1 MSNDEGVESKT
12 TNPEKAALEN
22 ESRFLEEMFSE
33 SVAAEEAA
41 RDRHK
46 TLYTILKPFFSPKL
60 LGKEN
65 IPSKPVLLVGNHA
78 LFELDVPLIQS
89 TFLHESGRLV
99 RAMGDR
105 VLFSNATMRN
115 MMVNQAGILGHP
127 EVCGKMMGLGK
138 DLMVFPGGS
147 HEVNKPVDQR
157 YQLKWKERYGF
168 VKLAALH
175 GYTILP
181 FATIGPDEFYGRYME
196 SDELYSSALGKLLIK
211 YGVLSEGGR
220 TDILPPVPKGMF
232 GTSIPK
238 PQRFYMSVGKPI
250 DLENLKGQTLEKDKL
265 AEIRLEVSSSIES
278 QIRDLLLIRTQHSE
292 SDGWLRRFLTR

>member
-1 MSNDEGVESKT
+1 MSKAKGVEPKQNSTEKT
-12 TNPEKAALEN
+12 ALVDDN
-22 ESRFLEEMFSE
+22 RFLEEMFLD

-41 RDRHK
+41 RERHK
-46 TLYTILKPFFSPKL
+46 TLYAILKPFFSPKL
-60 LGKEN
+60 LGKEH

-78 LFELDVPLIQS
+78 LFALDVPLIQS

-105 VLFSNATMRN
+105 VLFSNTTVRN

-127 EVCGKMMGLGK
+127 AVCGKMMALGK

-175 GYTILP
+175 GYTILR

-196 SDELYSSALGKLLIK
+196 SEQLYHSALGKLLIK

-220 TDILPPVPKGMF
+220 TDILPPVPKGIF
-232 GTSIPK
+232 GTLIPK

-250 DLENLKGQTLEKDKL
+250 DLKDLKGQILAQDKL
-265 AEIRLEVSSSIES
+265 AEIRLEVSNTWIQFRSASSDQVEEAAS
-278 QIRDLLLIRTQHSE
+278 
-292 SDGWLRRFLTR
+292 